1 LKNLKAFWGQYRH
14 KTKKLQ
20 GENLTMKNGRIA
32 VPSNGEGGL
41 DATRSGHFGH
51 CDVFTFI
58 DVEGGKITNVS
69 TIGNQSHVQGGC
81 MVPVNL
87 LASHNVTAL
96 VVGGIG
102 LRPLMGFKQVGIDVY
117 HDSQRAEIRPV
128 VEDLIAGKL
137 PQIREDQVCGGGGG
151 AMNPV

>member
-1 LKNLKAFWGQYRH
+1 
-14 KTKKLQ
+14 
-20 GENLTMKNGRIA
+20 MKNGRIA
-32 VPSNGEGGL
+32 VPSNGKGGL

-58 DVEGGKITNVS
+58 DVENGEIKKVS
-69 TIGNQSHVQGGC
+69 TIQNQEHVQGGC

-102 LRPLMGFKQVGIDVY
+102 MRPLMGFKQVGIDVY
-117 HDSQRAEIRPV
+117 HDSERVDIKPV
-128 VEDLIAGKL
+128 LEDLIAGKL
-137 PQIREDQVCGGGGG
+137 LMISDDQVCGGGHGER
-151 AMNPV
+151 